1 MQWCSSR
8 PYRDDLFR
16 RRYEPHVARINKLVD
31 RLRAEHPERFIPYV
45 APTYGGENARVLA
58 LLQDP
63 GPKTNPE
70 NMNGSGMLCI
80 ENVDGSAERYKM
92 FLAKYGIDVCDIQ
105 AWNAFPWYATTSQ
118 KYGSDGTASYSPAD
132 LDDATQ
138 ALAELVYRLPRLR
151 AVLLHGLVARDA
163 WARLDALRPN
173 LTEGVVPIPSW
184 HTSPKVVDPA
194 TKSKAQID
202 RFTGE
207 LDKSFADAANVLRD
221 PSQDYSAGPLVSY
234 RTSLWDVGGTN

>member
-92 FLAKYGIDVCDIQ
+92 YLAKYGIDVCDIQ
-105 AWNAFPWYATTSQ
+105 AWNAFPWYATTSHSM
-118 KYGSDGTASYSPAD
+118 G
-132 LDDATQ
+132 LM
-138 ALAELVYRLPRLR
+138 ELLTRPPTWMVRLR
-151 AVLLHGLVARDA
+151 RWPSLSTGFHGS
-163 WARLDALRPN
+163 
-173 LTEGVVPIPSW
+173 VPYY
-184 HTSPKVVDPA
+184 
-194 TKSKAQID
+194 
-202 RFTGE
+202 FT
-207 LDKSFADAANVLRD
+207 A
-221 PSQDYSAGPLVSY
+221 
-234 RTSLWDVGGTN
+234 